1 MKVAYLSWPPLFNAD
16 VSLVSELNNYADV
29 HYYIEVSPRY
39 SNGAGISIKEIYR
52 KIGIFK
58 AAEIYPEFK
67 SFKDILDLDKVYVM
81 NSYGRFWIFG
91 SWYNNLLL
99 KRRIKKERYDVIHTT
114 NPYNIYQ
121 LGLYKFRKKTVV
133 TFHDPFPHSGE
144 SSKINMFRRKK
155 AITELENFILL
166 NAEQKERFKQFY
178 NLGSEKNIFLSRLG
192 SYSFMKKIYQFPYKS
207 QKEKTI
213 LFFGRISPYKGV
225 DYLLKAFTQIQ
236 NELKD
241 YKLVIAGGGN
251 YYFDVTPY
259 QNNPNIEFIHKYIP
273 ENELASLIADCLFCV
288 CPYTDATQSGVIM
301 SAFAFNKTVI
311 ATEVG
316 SLPQMLGNGK
326 YGRLVSPKDE
336 KSLSEALLELANNDE
351 LRKKYED
358 AIKGDYMEGEYSWVK
373 IAEKTLGVYKE
384 VASINHLASIKD

>member
-16 VSLVSELNNYADV
+16 VSLVSELYNYADV
-29 HYYIEVSPRY
+29 HYFIEVSPRY
-39 SNGAGISIKEIYR
+39 SNGAGISINKICR

-58 AAEIYPEFK
+58 AVELYSEFNC
-67 SFKDILDLDKVYVM
+67 FKDILDLDKVYVM

-91 SWYNNLLL
+91 SWYNNLVL
-99 KRRIKKERYDVIHTT
+99 KRRIKKEKFDVVHTT
-114 NPYNIYQ
+114 NPYNVYQ

-144 SSKINMFRRKK
+144 SSKVNTFRRKK
-155 AITELENFILL
+155 AIKELENYILL
-166 NAEQKERFKQFY
+166 NGEQKERFKQFY
-178 NLGSEKNIFLSRLG
+178 NLGPEKNIFLSRLG
-192 SYSFMKKIYQFPYKS
+192 SYSFMKDIYQSSPKS
-207 QKEKTI
+207 QKEKSI

-225 DYLLKAFTQIQ
+225 DYLLKAFTQKQ
-236 NELKD
+236 KELKGF
-241 YKLVIAGGGN
+241 KLVIAGGGD

-273 ENELASLIADCLFCV
+273 ENELANLIADCLFCV

-326 YGRLVSPKDE
+326 YGRIISPKDE
-336 KSLSEALLELANNDE
+336 KSLGEALLELANNVE

-358 AIKGDYMEGEYSWVK
+358 AIKGDYLEGEYSWK
-373 IAEKTLGVYKE
+373 TIAKQTFEYYKQI
-384 VASINHLASIKD
+384 AIKKK